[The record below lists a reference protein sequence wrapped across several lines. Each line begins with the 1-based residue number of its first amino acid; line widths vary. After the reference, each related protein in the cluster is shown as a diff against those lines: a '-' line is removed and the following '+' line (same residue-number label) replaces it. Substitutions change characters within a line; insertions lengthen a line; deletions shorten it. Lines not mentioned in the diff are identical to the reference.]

1 MKTIGLLG
9 GMSWE
14 STSLY
19 YRWINEETR
28 RRRGGLHS
36 APMMIASVDFARIER
51 LQHQNQW
58 EEAGRLL
65 AEEAKRLEH
74 AGADFLVIATNTMHQ
89 VAPIIQSGTE
99 LPLLHIADATADV
112 MEADGIRRVGLLGT
126 RFTMEKRFYIERLE
140 DRGFEVWV
148 PQPAERDR
156 VHSVIYEELCQGV
169 IREESRT
176 AYRDV
181 MAGLAKRGAEAI
193 ILGCTEITLLIG
205 EEDSPLP
212 LYDTTHIHALRAVD
226 WAAG

>member
-1 MKTIGLLG
+1 
-9 GMSWE
+9 
-14 STSLY
+14 
-19 YRWINEETR
+19 
-28 RRRGGLHS
+28 
-36 APMMIASVDFARIER
+36 MMIASVDFARIER